1 MISKNNKLHER
12 GEVWHSMTIHS
23 RDVFDRNDYQV
34 ELTYTSERFLVIDFA
49 SESLKF
55 KNLPKRKIT
64 RFRKHPNTSR
74 IFERLKKYFPGL
86 GRLENGVRLEISG
99 STLFTD
105 HFLEHL
111 DVDLDFESFDQM
123 STSIP
128 KGKCKLLNSK
138 NKVFRKEWQVDD
150 PAILIINGVEHFI
163 VGNQSD
169 WRFYS
174 SSELKEMFNSKNFEY
189 TQTLEGYKYHVVFS
203 QFSDL
208 EAAAFYDDSLGRD
221 YFFFSGPLVLNFYC
235 FFRRLFNL
243 QYPQGGLANLV
254 KVAFS
259 SVETAWSFQSGELSL
274 SMNAPDRDLALI
286 KDIIG
291 LTNWN
296 HEYLQRGVKKVTVKD
311 DSGNLVGIVSPI
323 NRNQDG
329 DWSHGY
335 WKLKYKG
342 DDDGYLFKETGTAL
356 EGVLSVTGGSNFTLS
371 TVDDYEELKWKRSR
385 AFHGKPGLI
394 TFDSDSFQ
402 IEDCMH
408 FNVKFEYVRPKES

>member
-1 MISKNNKLHER
+1 MISKNNKLQER
-12 GEVWHSMTIHS
+12 GEVWHSMTILS
-23 RDVFDRNDYQV
+23 RDVFDLNDYQV

-49 SESLKF
+49 SESIKF
-55 KNLPKRKIT
+55 NYLPKSKIT
-64 RFRKHPNTSR
+64 RFRKHPDTSR
-74 IFERLKKYFPGL
+74 IFERLNKYFPGL

-105 HFLEHL
+105 HFLDYL

-128 KGKCKLLNSK
+128 KGKRKLLNSK
-138 NKVFRKEWQVDD
+138 NKDFRKEWQVED
-150 PAILIINGVEHFI
+150 PAILIVNGVEHFV
-163 VGNQSD
+163 VGNQPY

-174 SSELKEMFNSKNFEY
+174 SSAIKEMFKSKNFEY
-189 TQTLEGYKYHVVFS
+189 TQTLEGQKYRVVFS

-221 YFFFSGPLVLNFYC
+221 YFFFSGPLVLNFYR

-243 QYPQGGLANLV
+243 QYPQGGLANLI

-286 KDIIG
+286 KDIID

-311 DSGNLVGIVSPI
+311 ESGNLVGIVSPI
-323 NRNQDG
+323 NRNKDG
-329 DWSHGY
+329 DWSHGS
-335 WKLKYKG
+335 WKLKYKS

-385 AFHGKPGLI
+385 AFYGKPALI
-394 TFDSDSFQ
+394 TFDSGSFD
-402 IEDCMH
+402 IEDCIH

>member
-1 MISKNNKLHER
+1 MISKNNKLQER
-12 GEVWHSMTIHS
+12 GEVWHSMTILS

-49 SESLKF
+49 SESKKF
-55 KNLPKRKIT
+55 SDLPKSKIT

-99 STLFTD
+99 SELFTD
-105 HFLEHL
+105 HFLAYI
-111 DVDLDFESFDQM
+111 DVDLDSEEFDQINA
-123 STSIP
+123 SVPVS
-128 KGKCKLLNSK
+128 KRKLLVSK
-138 NKVFRKEWQVDD
+138 NKDFRKHWQVDF
-150 PAILIINGVEHFI
+150 PAILIINGVEHFLP
-163 VGNQSD
+163 GNQHE
-169 WRFYS
+169 WRFCN
-174 SSELKEMFNSKNFEY
+174 SSELHEMFNSKNFEY
-189 TQTLEGYKYHVVFS
+189 MQTFEGRKHHVVFS

-208 EAAAFYDDSLGRD
+208 EAAAFYDDSLERE
-221 YFFFSGPLVLNFYC
+221 YFFFSGPLVLNFYR

-243 QYPQGGLANLV
+243 QYPQGGLANLI

-286 KDIIG
+286 KDVID

-311 DSGNLVGIVSPI
+311 ESGNLVGIVSPI
-323 NRNQDG
+323 NRNLDG

-335 WKLKYKG
+335 WKLKYKS

-371 TVDDYEELKWKRSR
+371 TIDDYEELKWKRSR
-385 AFHGKPGLI
+385 AFYGKPALI
-394 TFDSDSFQ
+394 TFDSGSFD